1 MDTFL
6 AAANPFALVPKS
18 ASSGAAFDI
27 PAVISLPPVPPHD
40 SWNADLVDGA
50 EVEADFWAGGMVA
63 TRAACEVQD
72 SHVQI

>member
-27 PAVISLPPVPPHD
+27 PAVISLQPVPPHD

-50 EVEADFWAGGMVA
+50 EVEADF
-63 TRAACEVQD
+63 
-72 SHVQI
+72 

>member
-6 AAANPFALVPKS
+6 AAGNPFALVPKS

-27 PAVISLPPVPPHD
+27 PAVISLPVPPHD
-40 SWNADLVDGA
+40 SWNADLTDGA

-63 TRAACEVQD
+63 TRAVREVQEC
-72 SHVQI
+72 HVQI